1 MKKTIIWLLVLVFAT
16 SVAFF
21 SISCKAETIETT
33 AAATTAAET
42 PAAATSAAETTVAAT
57 EEAKPLRFGLI
68 PILLANSY
76 HQSDVNH
83 FVEYAK
89 EQYGAETTVLD
100 GKIDAAVTVDALEQ
114 LIASNVDAISVHS
127 IDAESLIPGIKEAR
141 AAEIAILTFY
151 LMPSEPVCPHVQIDE
166 RKTSYQM
173 GVVAVE
179 KWKEFYPDKPI
190 KVGLIEYADVPTP
203 LEHRS
208 EPFIKGVM
216 DTDPTAEVVIRLDGG
231 GTTETAFA
239 AAQDLLQSHPE
250 VNILYGVSSNYSIG
264 ALGALEA
271 AGRGKAVDGKPL
283 TEILVGTD
291 ASEDE
296 LLKVFDPSSSFKI
309 TQGLTPKEN
318 AMVRVDT
325 LMGIINGEIDGD
337 AQPIINTFDFE
348 IDYWNMTIE
357 EASAWLKDQY
367 YSKIDL
373 KAEIEKNQ

>member
-1 MKKTIIWLLVLVFAT
+1 MKKTLVWLLVLVFVT

-21 SISCKAETIETT
+21 SVSCKSKVAQET
-33 AAATTAAET
+33 AAATTAAAT
-42 PAAATSAAETTVAAT
+42 TDAATTAAETTAAAT
-57 EEAKPLRFGLI
+57 EAAKPLRFGLI

-83 FVEYAK
+83 FVDYAK
-89 EQYGAETTVLD
+89 EKYNAETTVLD
-100 GKIDAAVTVDALEQ
+100 GKIDSAVTVDALEQ
-114 LIASNVDAISVHS
+114 LIASKVDAISVHS

-141 AAEIAILTFY
+141 AAGIAILTFY
-151 LMPSEPVCPHVQIDE
+151 LMPSEPLCPHVQIDE

-173 GVVAVE
+173 GVVAVK

-216 DTDPTAEVVIRLDGG
+216 ETDPTAEIVIRLDGG
-231 GTTETAFA
+231 GTTETAYA
-239 AAQDLLQSHPE
+239 AAQDLLQSKPE
-250 VNILYGVSSNYSIG
+250 VNIIYGTSSNYSIG

-318 AMVRVDT
+318 AIVRVDT
-325 LMGIINGEIDGD
+325 LMKVINGEIDGD
-337 AQPIINTFDFE
+337 SQTIIDTFDFE
-348 IDYWNMTIE
+348 IDYWNMSIE
-357 EASAWLKDQY
+357 DATAWLKDEY
-367 YSKIDL
+367 YSKLDL
-373 KAEIEKNQ
+373 KAEIAKNQ